1 MKSKD
6 TKHQK
11 CKRGKHVTGQTH
23 VTNSQ
28 AVVHERD
35 LATAIPIISGNGLP
49 FLAQNNFQTPLLFG
63 LPCLLIFR
71 VSVGPPF
78 Y

>member
-35 LATAIPIISGNGLP
+35 LATAIPIIILLKP
-49 FLAQNNFQTPLLFG
+49 PPLLFG
-63 LPCLLIFR
+63 TGEYCQNINTTNFKIQ
-71 VSVGPPF
+71 
-78 Y
+78 